1 MVVVTR
7 AQANKQ
13 LEEEIV
19 RREREVLSR
28 AKPNLIGDDQ
38 QNGPVGSKQ
47 QSIIM
52 YTSNIVVD

>member
-7 AQANKQ
+7 VQAKQQ
-13 LEEEIV
+13 LEEEIA
-19 RREREVLSR
+19 RGVLSG
-28 AKPNLIGDDQ
+28 AKPNLIWDDQ

-52 YTSNIVVD
+52 YTSNIIVD